1 MKNEKM
7 KYIYALMGR
16 HFVMARQ
23 PERAAQSKV
32 GDKLA
37 PQSSTKRSS
46 GFFSVCLLRG
56 KQQGRGGWSWRH
68 ELSIN
73 LPATNQRDVQLMWQ
87 ARKREREK
95 QRATPTCTQH
105 CLCHRRFPSPS
116 HSPSL
121 PSATLHAALRAPQL
135 FAAAAA
141 ASENI

>member
-1 MKNEKM
+1 M

-105 CLCHRRFPSPS
+105 CLCHRRFPSPLPPLS
-116 HSPSL
+116 PLPLYTQHSEHRNYLLQL
-121 PSATLHAALRAPQL
+121 PQHLKIFEQKIL
-135 FAAAAA
+135 
-141 ASENI
+141 